1 MKLNAI
7 SKYGTIITFAVLLIV
22 VAFTWIIK
30 YPETVP
36 TQSRLTGANA
46 PKPIIPKQNIRL
58 AQLYVKDN
66 QQVKE
71 GEIIASLESIADVTE
86 VLKLEKLLNN
96 IENHLSK
103 NALNLIKAD
112 MQQPFNHLGELQS
125 DYQAFVQV
133 YVSYRDYV
141 LGDYVSKKKELLNK
155 DLSFVHRSKSVLND
169 QKVLQQKDLSLTQT
183 TIDRNKT
190 LFEEKLI
197 SEQEY
202 RDLSSQYINKQMS
215 EPTLKSS
222 YISNESQINSINKEL
237 VELDNKITTQ
247 KSLFEQAV
255 LQFKS
260 KIEAWKQNFLLISNS
275 TGKLVF
281 SSFLQANQTLVA
293 GKAVGYIMPSK
304 SDMYL
309 ETLIPQNNFGK
320 VEVGQ
325 KVVLKFNAYPWQEFG
340 TVTGKV
346 GYISPVPTD
355 SGYYLAKVVLPN
367 NLETNYKKNIPFV
380 EGLIAQTE
388 IITKDLRLAESL
400 YYDLVKTIKK

>member
-7 SKYGTIITFAVLLIV
+7 SKYGTIITCAVLLIV

-36 TQSRLTGANA
+36 TKSRLTGANA

-103 NALNLIKAD
+103 NALNLVKAE
-112 MQQPFNHLGELQS
+112 MQQTFNHLGELQS

-293 GKAVGYIMPSK
+293 GKAVGYIMPPK